1 MADRRTSIRA
11 SQLKNFS
18 ITGEDVKDNSLPG
31 GKLIDNTVSGTKLVD
46 TYVKES
52 GHTMTGN
59 LTIPSLN
66 DGPLSGLRNFII
78 NGDFR
83 IAQRGTSFTSS
94 SPNYTVDHVRVV
106 GGAGTG
112 NITVE
117 RKEFTLGQTDVD
129 DDPIYY
135 LEISSTGDRAPYLYF
150 PIEDVR
156 LLAGKKVTLSF
167 WAKVGGTSYNL
178 NPYIGQEFGSGGS
191 SAVYTALSNITPTT
205 SWAKYT
211 RTFTIPSISG
221 KTLGSGH
228 FSVIHFSH
236 VNTYN
241 SKLYLANIQL
251 ELGNVVTPFEKR
263 PIGLELLLCQ
273 RYYEHSHG
281 LDTGFKTK
289 DLYYID
295 GSITRARSNHLTSFI
310 VHFKTVKRVAP
321 TMTFYNNT
329 GNSGYCSW
337 ENPGVG
343 NSGSSNISIQDV
355 RSTTGNAMFRSAD
368 SSIPDG
374 AFIYANWEA
383 DAELR

>member
-251 ELGNVVTPFEKR
+251 ELGDTATLFERR
-263 PIGLELLLCQ
+263 PLGVELVLCQ
-273 RYYEHSHG
+273 RYYDKSYDVNTTPG
-281 LDTGFKTK
+281 TSTANNAIFYKPDGTSFDFPIFFQVRMRTAPTITIYSPNNGVTGNIYDHTASSNVSVSV
-289 DLYYID
+289 Y
-295 GSITRARSNHLTSFI
+295 SIGDARARLGCSGLSGSYHLTSW
-310 VHFKTVKRVAP
+310 HYT
-321 TMTFYNNT
+321 
-329 GNSGYCSW
+329 
-337 ENPGVG
+337 
-343 NSGSSNISIQDV
+343 
-355 RSTTGNAMFRSAD
+355 
-368 SSIPDG
+368 
-374 AFIYANWEA
+374 A
-383 DAELR
+383 DAELL